1 MTVTSTS
8 LYLVG
13 LTFLAYFCISIY
25 DSYSIKNV
33 DDFFLVGRQLS
44 SSGFVLNAVG
54 TNYSFLTAVFV
65 LSFWGLTFGGGAWWS
80 IVTFALSFFLFS
92 IQRFSLAGEADFLK
106 HGNTVHEFIGNR
118 FSSRL
123 LRVVTSLATSFAYL
137 GYFIAS
143 IYVAATFFAPA
154 VGVGVWPLVLLVATA
169 TIVYTTLGG
178 FKSVVKTDI
187 IQIIL
192 ILVGSTVIFYAILS
206 SDVSLVSVFERSLN
220 AREFLQP
227 ERGFI
232 YILAL
237 FLINGLWNFFA
248 MDMWQRSISTGET
261 ESVIKGSLSSGVVW
275 SLISIPAVLLG
286 VFVGLA
292 HQGGAI
298 ETPTAL
304 MQTFVGFLES
314 SWAVALFYTSLVG
327 ALISSQDSN
336 LAALAQTLY
345 TDVWSP
351 SSNRQ
356 PKNEGSNF
364 SLSDARWTV
373 VLSGSFGVGL
383 LYAVV
388 KLLDFNLV
396 TFLLTFFS
404 AQLILF
410 PLVFIGTY
418 TDNIRMPS
426 GYAIASIVIGFI
438 ASFGFGLYSV
448 VHPSLQ
454 FWVPLV
460 GLSGSLLPL
469 IAYAVKKLSS
479 NQTATKPSQ

>member
-1 MTVTSTS
+1 MTITTLS
-8 LYLVG
+8 LYLIAF
-13 LTFLAYFCISIY
+13 TFILYLSISIY
-25 DSYSIKNV
+25 DSYIIKDV
-33 DDFFLVGRQLS
+33 DDFFLAGRQLS
-44 SSGFVLNAVG
+44 SSSFVLNSVG
-54 TNYSFLTAVFV
+54 TNYSFLTAIFV

-80 IVTFALSFFLFS
+80 IVTFAISFFLFA
-92 IQRFSLAGEADFLK
+92 IQKFSLAGQSDFLK

-118 FSSRL
+118 FGSRV
-123 LRVVTSLATSFAYL
+123 LRVIASLATSFAYL

-143 IYVAATFFAPA
+143 VYVAASFFSPA
-154 VGVGVWPLVLLVATA
+154 VGVGVWPLVLFLALA
-169 TIVYTTLGG
+169 TIAYTTLGG
-178 FKSVVKTDI
+178 FKSVVKTDS
-187 IQIIL
+187 IQILLIL
-192 ILVGSTVIFYAILS
+192 IGSIVIFYAILS
-206 SDVSLVSVFERSLN
+206 SDVSLGSVVERSLN
-220 AREFLQP
+220 AREFFQP

-275 SLISIPAVLLG
+275 SLISVPAVLLG

-304 MQTFVGFLES
+304 VQTFVGFLES

-345 TDVWSP
+345 TDIWSA
-351 SSNRQ
+351 SSDSQ
-356 PKNEGSNF
+356 HKNDNSHF

-373 VLSGSFGVGL
+373 VLSGAFGVGL
-383 LYAVV
+383 LYVV
-388 KLLDFNLV
+388 TTLLDFNLV

-418 TDNIRMPS
+418 SGDIRMPS
-426 GYAIASIVIGFI
+426 EYAIASIVVGFI
-438 ASFGFGLYSV
+438 AAFGFGLYSV
-448 VHPSLQ
+448 VHPNLQ
-454 FWVPLV
+454 FWVPIV
-460 GLSGSLLPL
+460 GLIGALLPL
-469 IAYAVKKLSS
+469 IAYPLSLLSS
-479 NQTATKPSQ
+479 KLTM